1 MVSPVGLAN
10 PSSHDICAHLG
21 KGELVSSRLPGPQ
34 PKKLTTELAMRDGRP
49 VEFRPVRAADA
60 ALLIAF
66 GSEVSPDDPRMW
78 FFTPL
83 KDASHFMCEIAHVD
97 GIRRFGL
104 IAQQHRCTPILGVAQ
119 LVIDSECNTAEFA
132 LLIRSDL
139 KRCGLGTALLE
150 RITHYAHSIGLGSLT
165 ADVLRENDAMLGLA
179 KKFWFQV
186 SASPADRS
194 MLHLSLILRQTQAV
208 PSRWIS

>member
-21 KGELVSSRLPGPQ
+21 KGEPVSSRLPVPP
-34 PKKLTTELAMRDGRP
+34 PKKLITELAMRDGRL
-49 VEFRPVRAADA
+49 VEFRPVRPADA

-66 GSEVSPDDPRMW
+66 GSEVSPDDLRMR

-104 IAQQHRCTPILGVAQ
+104 IAQQHRCILGVAQ
-119 LVIDSECNTAEFA
+119 LVIDSEYNTAEFA
-132 LLIRSDL
+132 LLIRSDR
-139 KRCGLGTALLE
+139 KRRGFGTALLE
-150 RITHYAHSIGLGSLT
+150 RITHYAHSIGLGCLT

-179 KKFWFQV
+179 ERLRFQV

-194 MLHLSLILRQTQAV
+194 MLHLSLMLRPTHAV
-208 PSRWIS
+208 PPRWIS